1 MKQQIPSPLYRKILF
16 TGLIGA
22 GCMLF
27 GIVYYFSAKD
37 RILLLLSLL
46 VLCCCAWKAWSI
58 YRIAKQNKYEL
69 VEGTCV
75 GVTQKIIGKFQTVKM
90 MDEAG
95 VESTLRLSKN
105 CKLKIGDKYRLYFS
119 QREHVRTG
127 YNYFDTALMTD
138 SFLGY
143 EHVLNDDSDHKL

>member
-1 MKQQIPSPLYRKILF
+1 MNKKIPLPLYRKILF

-27 GIVYYFSAKD
+27 GVMYYFRAKD
-37 RILLLLSLL
+37 HILLYLSLL
-46 VLCCCAWKAWSI
+46 VFCCCAWKAWSI
-58 YRIAKQNKYEL
+58 YRIAKQHKYEQ

-75 GVTQKIIGKFQTVKM
+75 GVTQKIIGKFQIIKM

-105 CKLKIGDKYRLYFS
+105 CKMKIGDKYRLYFS
-119 QREHVRTG
+119 QREQIHTG
-127 YNYFDTALMTD
+127 CNYFDTALMTD

-143 EHVLNDDSDHKL
+143 ERVMSEAVEDNS